1 MRLVEVGS
9 TSHPLYLMGGRE
21 GQFTANGGDN
31 LQPSDV
37 ESSAVIVYFY
47 DDLVCEVSWTTV
59 SVEGGAG
66 ERAGSSGGQGRGERE
81 PVGGTGRG
89 EDTV

>member
-1 MRLVEVGS
+1 
-9 TSHPLYLMGGRE
+9 MGGGE

-47 DDLVCEVSWTTV
+47 DGLVCEVFWTTV
-59 SVEGGAG
+59 SVEGGEG
-66 ERAGSSGGQGRGERE
+66 ERAGSSGGQGWATGGAH
-81 PVGGTGRG
+81 VGHMWVARACCPHLTHTWPTR
-89 EDTV
+89 